1 MSVCGV
7 NGWVF
12 PSPAPPEKAGGK
24 ADGGAPAGLAE
35 EPAPCPCL
43 LLEAGGL
50 GGCSQMPSRE
60 NILSFSDLNFLG
72 LFLPPSSSVSWS
84 KGLVPR
90 SCFY

>member
-35 EPAPCPCL
+35 EPAPCPVFSWK
-43 LLEAGGL
+43 L
-50 GGCSQMPSRE
+50 GVGRLFPDAFQRE
-60 NILSFSDLNFLG
+60 H
-72 LFLPPSSSVSWS
+72 SVI
-84 KGLVPR
+84 
-90 SCFY
+90 